1 MSAHNRT
8 VTLALVFVGCLLILA
23 ATGGGIFLTFQAV
36 QQDAREASA
45 VTEGIQHPAPL
56 VKSIYGTEGNLWLT
70 MFREPFETVVFLF
83 RDGSVVTFS
92 THDASTIDAPISML
106 VDYLKKSGRSLKDC
120 LIVVHNHF
128 TPAGFTMGDESSY
141 AYLKFRGFRGVFGIY
156 YTATGRFLGVS
167 DR

>member
-1 MSAHNRT
+1 MSAQNRT

-23 ATGGGIFLTFQAV
+23 ATGGGIFLTFQA
-36 QQDAREASA
+36 A
-45 VTEGIQHPAPL
+45 QHPAPL

-92 THDASTIDAPISML
+92 THDAATIDAPISML

-141 AYLKFRGFRGVFGIY
+141 GYLKFRGFRGVFGIY